1 MFSLGSLK
9 GLKPYLMP
17 YRKWLV
23 FSLVMAIPLSMLRAG
38 PIPLIK
44 YLVDDVLVKRD
55 EHRLLWIP
63 AAIVGLYLL
72 NMVVRFLHYYSVRI
86 VVVKASQ
93 DLREKLYSH
102 LMGLS
107 SDYFSEKK
115 SGALLSRV
123 TADPQNLDGGI
134 AALNAVIREPITF
147 LALLGYTLYTN
158 WKLTLLTFTIV
169 PALALVF
176 GRTGK
181 YIKHKITE
189 YQEQNGESYSMIQE
203 AIAGIRVIHLF
214 NLQGVSN
221 SRFSKQM
228 TEITRLLL
236 KISKMEEIT
245 SPMIELVT
253 SFAIALILYFG
264 GLSVL
269 KGEMTSGDLF
279 AFFTAFGMMIN
290 PIRQMAD
297 VNSKLHSAAA
307 AMERIDEFLS
317 WKPRIQ
323 NAPNARPIQA
333 VHRGIEFKGV
343 EFAYPDSPQRAVL
356 KGIDFSLPVGKTVA
370 LVGQSGSGKSSIVQ
384 LLTRM
389 YDIQGGSI
397 EIDGTDLRELDLNQW
412 RNQVAVVSQDVF
424 LFHDTIF
431 NNILMG
437 RPDATRDEVVEAAR
451 KAFAFEF
458 IHRLPQGFDTLV
470 GDRGVKLS
478 GGERQRIS
486 IARAFLKN
494 AHCLILDEATSN
506 LDNESE
512 KIVQKTLET
521 LMQNK
526 TTLVIAH
533 RLSTI
538 QNADEIIVLREGNIV
553 EQGHYAELMSQKG
566 EFNRLAALSAPSH

>member
-23 FSLVMAIPLSMLRAG
+23 FSLIMAIPLSLLRAG
-38 PIPLIK
+38 PLPLIK
-44 YLVDDVLVKRD
+44 YLIDDVLVKRD
-55 EHRLLWIP
+55 EHQLLLIP
-63 AAIVGLYLL
+63 IAIIALYTL
-72 NMVVRFLHYYSVRI
+72 NLVVRFLHYYAIRI
-86 VVVKASQ
+86 VVVNASQ
-93 DLREKLYSH
+93 DLREDLYSH
-102 LMGLS
+102 LIGLS

-134 AALNAVIREPITF
+134 AAFNVVIREPITF

-189 YQEQNGESYSMIQE
+189 YQEQNGESYSTIQE
-203 AIAGIRVIHLF
+203 AISGIRVIHLF
-214 NLQGVSN
+214 NLQAVSN

-236 KISKMEEIT
+236 KISKMEEVA

-290 PIRQMAD
+290 PIRQIAD

-307 AMERIDEFLS
+307 AMERIQDFLS

-323 NAPNARPIQA
+323 NAPNARPIQS
-333 VHRGIEFKGV
+333 VSRGIEFKNV
-343 EFAYPDSPQRAVL
+343 EFAYPDSPQRRVL
-356 KGIDFSLPVGKTVA
+356 NGIRFSLPVGKTVA

-384 LLTRM
+384 LLTRL

-397 EIDGTDLRELDLNQW
+397 EIDGVDLRELDLNQW
-412 RNQVAVVSQDVF
+412 RSQVAVVSQDVF

-437 RPDATRDEVVEAAR
+437 RPDASRDEVTEAAR

-458 IHRLPQGFDTLV
+458 IQRLPQGFDTLV

-512 KIVQKTLET
+512 KIVQRTLET

-553 EQGHYAELMSQKG
+553 EQGHYTELMSQKG
-566 EFNRLAALSAPSH
+566 EFNRLAALSAPN